1 MHKRESSSLTC
12 SGTGQQSPRIERGSL
27 GRRDARASLES
38 RETKRTVQN
47 GSTRMSAYHTL

>member
-12 SGTGQQSPRIERGSL
+12 SSTGQQSPRIERGSL
-27 GRRDARASLES
+27 GRRDARARLES

-47 GSTRMSAYHTL
+47 GSTRVSAYHTL